1 LGPAYIQFQ
10 RQHHTAKEK
19 EKKMSTGDGA
29 SIQAAGTGSAS
40 SKQEGL
46 NIGNKL
52 SVDSLELQGKRVLIR
67 VDFNVPM
74 KGVEITNNQR

>member
-1 LGPAYIQFQ
+1 
-10 RQHHTAKEK
+10 
-19 EKKMSTGDGA
+19 MSVP
-29 SIQAAGTGSAS
+29 SAEVPS
-40 SKQEGL
+40 TECPCD

-52 SVDSLELQGKRVLIR
+52 SVDRLNLDQKRVLIR